1 MRQFLVGTPC
11 RASLSLCCFHH
22 PPGDYPD
29 AVVHDLDP
37 FDFPAEAANREVL
50 GVRKP
55 HLKTNGGQKL
65 LLRNVAH
72 QAAVS
77 LPSLVALLAGPNLVG
92 LLVVRPAG
100 APDRPAGHHRTT
112 VAAENPSM

>member
-1 MRQFLVGTPC
+1 MRQFSADTPC
-11 RASLSLCCFHH
+11 RASLSLCTFRRL
-22 PPGDYPD
+22 PGNDPD

-65 LLRNVAH
+65 LLRDVAH
-72 QAAVS
+72 HAAVS
-77 LPSLVALLAGPNLVG
+77 LPSLVALLARPNLVG

-100 APDRPAGHHRTT
+100 TPDRPAGHHRTP